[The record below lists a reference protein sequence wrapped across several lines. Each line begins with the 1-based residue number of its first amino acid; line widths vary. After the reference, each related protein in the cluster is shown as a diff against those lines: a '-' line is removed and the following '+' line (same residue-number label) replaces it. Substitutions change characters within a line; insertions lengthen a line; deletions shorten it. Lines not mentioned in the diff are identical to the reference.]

1 MFVIVFI
8 LKQVKQKNSILKSIN
23 IILSYTIDIL
33 LFKFYVINNIFKIV
47 KNILRNKTNFQ
58 LTSI

>member
-47 KNILRNKTNFQ
+47 KNILRYKTNFQ